1 MKFIPPRQLILLAGD
16 IILIVIAF
24 YFAPVLRFGIIL
36 DPSMVFSFS
45 DVIAIFIYVMILYV
59 FDFYNL
65 NEKPHA
71 SNFILQFMLAII
83 IANFIVVSVFYLF
96 NYRPYGTDILIISG
110 SMILLALVVWRY
122 AYISLFIYAAARNVL
137 ILGAGE
143 SGATLYD
150 LLRKRRDFHLT
161 GFMDDD
167 PDNMD
172 KTIGQHAVLG
182 RNADLMTIV
191 KKYSIDLIVVA
202 VTTKRSVAFFQKLVE
217 AKFSGVE
224 VYELPAFYEEYF
236 GTIPVLHTTNMW
248 LGFADIYGVKRNIY
262 NTKLKKIFDKTVAL
276 AGLIL
281 ASPIMI
287 MTMILIKLDSAGPVF
302 YFQNRVGRDE
312 RIFKVIKFRS
322 MRQDAEENGAVWA
335 QEKDARVT
343 RVGKVI
349 RLLRIDELPQLWN
362 VLRGEMSFVG
372 PRPERPE
379 FVESLKQEIPFYGL
393 RHAIKPGVTGWA
405 QVNYP
410 YGATA
415 QDALA
420 KLEYDLYYIKNMI
433 LPLDIIIIAK
443 TIRTVLFGKGAR

>member
-1 MKFIPPRQLILLAGD
+1 MKLIPPKQLILLAGD
-16 IILIVIAF
+16 IVLIIMAF
-24 YFAPVLRFGIIL
+24 YLAPVLRFGIIL
-36 DPSMVFSFS
+36 EPSMVFGPS
-45 DVIAIFIYVMILYV
+45 DGVAVFIYVMVLYI
-59 FDFYNL
+59 FDFYNFQ
-65 NEKPHA
+65 EKPRTA
-71 SNFILQFMLAII
+71 SFILQFVLASIV
-83 IANFIVVSVFYLF
+83 ANFIIASIFYLLNF
-96 NYRPYGTDILIISG
+96 RPYGADILIISG
-110 SMILLALVVWRY
+110 SFILVTLVLWRY
-122 AYISLFIYAAARNVL
+122 AYISLFIYAAARNIL

-143 SGATLYD
+143 SGATLYH
-150 LLRKRRDFHLT
+150 LLSTRHDFRLA
-161 GFMDDD
+161 GFVDDD
-167 PDNMD
+167 PSNLDT
-172 KTIGQHAVLG
+172 TIGQHSVIG
-182 RNADLMTIV
+182 RIEDLMDIV
-191 KKYSIDLIVVA
+191 KKYGIDLIVVA
-202 VTTKRSVAFFQKLVE
+202 VTTKRSVPFFQKLVE

-224 VYELPAFYEEYF
+224 VYELPAFHEEFF

-276 AGLIL
+276 TGLIL
-281 ASPIMI
+281 ACPIMI

-312 RIFKVIKFRS
+312 RIFQVIKFRS

-335 QEKDARVT
+335 QKKDVRVT

-362 VLRGEMSFVG
+362 VLKGEMSFVG

-379 FVESLKQEIPFYGL
+379 FVENLKQEIPFYGL